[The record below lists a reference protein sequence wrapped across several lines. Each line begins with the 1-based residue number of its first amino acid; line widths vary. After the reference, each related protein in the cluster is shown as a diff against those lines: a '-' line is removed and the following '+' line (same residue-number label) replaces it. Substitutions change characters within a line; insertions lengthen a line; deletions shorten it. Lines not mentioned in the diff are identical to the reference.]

1 MGMSLVTH
9 ADAAADG
16 GGPGYGK
23 GAQGQ
28 NLSVMLEALP
38 KQVVDESE
46 KNGLQRMYEEE
57 KLARDVY
64 FEMNRVW
71 GLQIF
76 ANIGRSEQKHMDGVE
91 MVLKR
96 YGVEYPADREPGE
109 FHSNEMAQLYSML
122 TKKGALSLIEA
133 LTVGAT
139 VEDLDIKDL
148 QVLIKRTDNQDIVMI
163 YRNLMKGSRNH
174 LRSFTRQLRK
184 AGVEYEPQYLSV
196 EEVNRILSSGH
207 ERGPM

>member
-9 ADAAADG
+9 VAATADG
-16 GGPGYGK
+16 GRPGYGK

-28 NLSVMLEALP
+28 NLSVMLDALP
-38 KQVVDESE
+38 KQEIDVSE

-96 YGVEYPADREPGE
+96 YGVEYPADRESGE
-109 FHSNEMAQLYSML
+109 FHSNEMAKLYSML

-148 QVLIKRTDNQDIVMI
+148 QVLIKRTDNQDIAMI

-184 AGVEYEPQYLSV
+184 VGVEYEPQYLSV